1 MLIAEYRILTTAM
14 IAAVAAIALPSGGY
28 SQAGSTEPTNSM
40 VGPPSGPATKAL
52 RGRPYSSD
60 EAKGRV
66 LVAFTIDRNGRLLE
80 SHIQKSSG
88 SPTLDQAAL
97 DTVRREQPFPAPP
110 PSVSPRKEK
119 ISFVVPIIFLSR
131 PDIAPAGAR

>member
-1 MLIAEYRILTTAM
+1 MLIAEYRILTTAI
-14 IAAVAAIALPSGGY
+14 IAAVAAIALPSGSY

-40 VGPPSGPATKAL
+40 V
-52 RGRPYSSD
+52 
-60 EAKGRV
+60 
-66 LVAFTIDRNGRLLE
+66 DRNGRLLE

-131 PDIAPAGAR
+131 PDIAPAGVR